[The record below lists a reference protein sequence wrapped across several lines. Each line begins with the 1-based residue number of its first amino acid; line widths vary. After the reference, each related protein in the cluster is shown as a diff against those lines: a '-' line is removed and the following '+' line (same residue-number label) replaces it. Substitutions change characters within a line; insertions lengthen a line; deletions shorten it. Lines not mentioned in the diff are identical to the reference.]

1 MSSLLFSGL
10 AFAQGEPVSDR
21 EGIQKPGQFRVPKA
35 LRGDEAIDLLV
46 DTYKTQRSDFRTTCQ
61 GLRQQLADA
70 AEEDKAAIGEQLR
83 DLLKSNRQAQRDFRH
98 AMRDRMRVL
107 REE

>member
-21 EGIQKPGQFRVPKA
+21 EGIQKPGQVRVPPA
-35 LRGDEAIDLLV
+35 LRGDEAIDGLV
-46 DTYKTQRSDFRTTCQ
+46 SGYKDARSLFRTSFQ
-61 GLRQQLADA
+61 ELRQQLADA
-70 AEEDKAAIGEQLR
+70 AEEDKAALGEQLR
-83 DLLKSNRQAQRDFRH
+83 DLLKSNREAQRDFRH
-98 AMRDRMRVL
+98 AMRDRMRAL